1 MSNYFDQK
9 TSFMEPIVTQYGS
22 RMVMTN
28 VVKSKI
34 KRYINFDTRFSDNT
48 ETEFTFQLP
57 ERITNVTQIKIA
69 QIEIP
74 VSFYNISSVLQNN
87 FFVLKNVTTNTLF
100 QIIIPDGNYTQET
113 FVVKLQS
120 LLTNL
125 TFTIDSNNICSFTNL
140 STSSSFLL
148 DFTIYNNGTSCYIGT
163 ENLLQSLLGFKS
175 STYLINSNSTIKAEK
190 CFNINTI
197 RYLFLTMEDFANSAY
212 NGFIG
217 MLKTSTVNKKILTRI
232 PFDKTLFPFGTIIQ
246 GKLTDCVRMYH
257 GPVDLQKLKL
267 QLINE
272 YGIPINLNGG
282 SFSFVLEIEMEE

>member
-140 STSSSFLL
+140 STSSSFIVE
-148 DFTIYNNGTSCYIGT
+148 F
-163 ENLLQSLLGFKS
+163 EF
-175 STYLINSNSTIKAEK
+175 
-190 CFNINTI
+190 I
-197 RYLFLTMEDFANSAY
+197 R
-212 NGFIG
+212 
-217 MLKTSTVNKKILTRI
+217 
-232 PFDKTLFPFGTIIQ
+232 
-246 GKLTDCVRMYH
+246 
-257 GPVDLQKLKL
+257 
-267 QLINE
+267 
-272 YGIPINLNGG
+272 
-282 SFSFVLEIEMEE
+282 